1 MRGGAI
7 APFVWS
13 MLLVVLMVINI
24 IWTAGNM
31 IQAATFGFAIFMLWL
46 VGLALLRLAPGGEAM
61 RKGPP
66 EAMTEPEATPS
77 ASAAAAMAGIALGAF
92 AFGWVF
98 GGFWIYFGAGILVIC
113 LFRLVLEHRSQR
125 AAYRRF
131 LDHGPA
137 AAHDPELRHKETRV

>member
-1 MRGGAI
+1 VRGGAI
-7 APFVWS
+7 APFIWS
-13 MLLVVLMVINI
+13 VLLIVLMVINI

-31 IQAATFGFAIFMLWL
+31 IQAATFGFAILMLWL
-46 VGLALLRLAPGGEAM
+46 VGLALLRLAPGEAL

-66 EAMTEPEATPS
+66 EPITEPEATPS
-77 ASAAAAMAGIALGAF
+77 ASAAAAMAGIGLGAF
-92 AFGWVF
+92 AFGWAF

-131 LDHGPA
+131 LGQGSA
-137 AAHDPELRHKETRV
+137 AAHDPELQHKETRV